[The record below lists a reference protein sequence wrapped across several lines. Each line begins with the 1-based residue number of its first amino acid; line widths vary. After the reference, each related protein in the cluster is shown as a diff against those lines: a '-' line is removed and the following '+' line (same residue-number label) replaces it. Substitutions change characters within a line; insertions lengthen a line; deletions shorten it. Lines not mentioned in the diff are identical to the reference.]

1 MKVTKIKSKQS
12 KHTSR
17 TFSLFGRELEIS
29 DAYTNGTLDKAI
41 AEVIRTFDGVVD
53 DKCGT
58 KRGHCKL
65 QSKERHIGGLVLVT
79 TWQRQCVTRE
89 SVSNTLCLPRAK
101 LLLVPMNFF
110 SSG

>member
-1 MKVTKIKSKQS
+1 MPI
-12 KHTSR
+12 R
-17 TFSLFGRELEIS
+17 TE
-29 DAYTNGTLDKAI
+29 DLDEAI
-41 AEVIRTFDGVVD
+41 AEVIRTFDGVTN

-79 TWQRQCVTRE
+79 TWQMQCVTRE
-89 SVSNTLCLPRAK
+89 SVSNTLLLPRAK

-110 SSG
+110 LQRVGYD